1 MKPYFKDARF
11 ENHKKTNYRKKK
23 KILDYINEMFI
34 KPANTFLQK
43 SGKLI

>member
-1 MKPYFKDARF
+1 MPDLKIIKRQT
-11 ENHKKTNYRKKK
+11 KGKKK
-23 KILDYINEMFI
+23 KIFDYINEMFI